1 MQLQTVELQWQFKLP
16 MLNVPI
22 KGAGVILFCPD
33 GFPSPL
39 FEAPVGGDGEG
50 PGGDGEGPGG
60 DGEGGGGG
68 AQLEAGH
75 FQELL
80 QHAAILTAEF
90 GHPGGPF
97 CLATGAGQS
106 VEFVSCSPVDTPP
119 LDPIQPTSRKLCPF
133 GHVSP
138 ESAQ

>member
-1 MQLQTVELQWQFKLP
+1 

-39 FEAPVGGDGEG
+39 FEAPGGGDGDGDGEGPGGDGEG

-119 LDPIQPTSRKLCPF
+119 LDPIQPTSRKLWPF